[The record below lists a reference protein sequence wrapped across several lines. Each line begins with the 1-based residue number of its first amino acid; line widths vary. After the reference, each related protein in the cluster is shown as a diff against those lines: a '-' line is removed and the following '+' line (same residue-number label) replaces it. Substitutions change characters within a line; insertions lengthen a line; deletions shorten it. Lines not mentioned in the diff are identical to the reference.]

1 MLIVWDEPKRVANL
15 LKHGLDFARL
25 TDGFFLD
32 AMIVAARDDRYKA
45 VGRLKDGGRLVV
57 VVLKP
62 VGQEALSIISMRPA
76 NTKER
81 RSVDGEEV

>member
-1 MLIVWDEPKRVANL
+1 MHIVWDEPKRVANL
-15 LKHGLDFARL
+15 IKHGLDFARL

-45 VGRLKDGGRLVV
+45 LGRLGDGGRLVV
-57 VVLKP
+57 VVFKP
-62 VGQEALSIISMRPA
+62 LGREALSIISMRSA

-81 RSVDGEEV
+81 RSLDDEV